1 MDPQGVASAIADYGF
16 PIVSSGLLLYLV
28 YFIWKFITEQ
38 IEPLIEEIHG
48 TSIRLIDKVRMLDND
63 NIRLQQKL
71 DTVIEIREAEHVK
84 RSMDSSHATEI
95 VHRFKNPS
103 FSGVGTSS
111 HYLTIENQEKSR
123 KDKIKEEIDAELQR
137 IERESENTTL
147 AKFLR
152 NLESRIYS
160 QLSKQLVEQMFGN
173 EEGAQAGSFFV
184 EGNTVSYEKTLGADG
199 QEVIIMTIV
208 AEDGSITTI
217 EIPIGV
223 GNLGG

>member
-1 MDPQGVASAIADYGF
+1 MLKGAWI
-16 PIVSSGLLLYLV
+16 ILLTT
-28 YFIWKFITEQ
+28 ITF
-38 IEPLIEEIHG
+38 
-48 TSIRLIDKVRMLDND
+48 NC
-63 NIRLQQKL
+63 N
-71 DTVIEIREAEHVK
+71 
-84 RSMDSSHATEI
+84 ATEI

-123 KDKIKEEIDAELQR
+123 RDKIKEDIESELQR
-137 IERESENTTL
+137 LEREAENTTL

-160 QLSKQLVEQMFGN
+160 QLSKQLVDQMFGN
-173 EEGAQAGSFFV
+173 EQGAEAGSFFV
-184 EGNTVSYEKTLGADG
+184 EGNTVTYNKTIGEDG
-199 QEVIIMTIV
+199 QEVIVLTIV